1 MTRQTQ
7 DPASVAPRLVRWTK
21 FLAMLAA
28 LPLVVAGCTK
38 SEQNA
43 ESAASAEVEVGG
55 AVADPAAWNEH
66 TQGLTFVI
74 GYNQGLEKAKAE
86 NKPAMLFVTAT
97 WCGWCKKL
105 ANESFNDPEVR
116 QLLDKFVLVIVDLDS
131 EGEVAEKLGVQGV
144 PYIVFESPEGKK
156 LSVTEGY
163 KPVPEFK
170 ADVEHALE
178 QLGA

>member
-1 MTRQTQ
+1 MTHLVYRPT
-7 DPASVAPRLVRWTK
+7 SVATRLVWRSALWSA
-21 FLAMLAA
+21 LAGVSTATL
-28 LPLVVAGCTK
+28 GCTK
-38 SEQNA
+38 GEPSPQ
-43 ESAASAEVEVGG
+43 VEVGD
-55 AVADPAAWNEH
+55 AVADPSAWNEH
-66 TQGLTFVI
+66 TQGLTFVV
-74 GYNQGLEKAKAE
+74 GYNQGLEKARAE

-116 QLLDKFVLVIVDLDS
+116 QLLDKFVLVIVDLDT
-131 EGEVAEKLGVQGV
+131 EEEVANKLGVQGV

-163 KPVPEFK
+163 KPIPEFK
-170 ADVEHALE
+170 ADVQHALD